1 MQFHKKDDIESSY
14 GVKDNWDVAINAP
27 GASQMKYLKQL
38 MLSRSYFDRTPAQ
51 DLIAGRQGERHDYL
65 AATKGRDYAFIYT
78 CNGNTMNI
86 DLGEMHLTRIKA
98 SWYNPRNGQY
108 IKIGN
113 YEAKSIKTF
122 NPPVGKSDGND
133 WVLIL
138 DRI

>member
-14 GVKDNWDVAINAP
+14 GVKDNWDVALNAP

-38 MLSRSYFDRTPAQ
+38 MLSRPYLERIPEQ
-51 DLIAGRQGERHDYL
+51 DLIAGKQGERYDYL

-86 DLGEMHLTRIKA
+86 NLEKMHSKRIKA
-98 SWYNPRNGQY
+98 SWYNPRNGHY
-108 IKIGN
+108 TKIGI
-113 YEAKSIKTF
+113 YEARGIKTF
-122 NPPVGKSDGND
+122 NPPDGKSNGND

-138 DRI
+138 DR